1 MVCSKGRNR
10 KSSLDTTTSSE
21 ILFRINEEGDP
32 GGPGTG
38 AVLLEENLEVRLPAR
53 PRLVLPSRVAIVGN
67 YSPRQC
73 GIATFTTDL
82 CDAISAE
89 FGATELLALPVN
101 DTDEGYLYPERV
113 RFELS
118 EGNLSSYRQAAA
130 FLNFSKIDLVCLQH
144 EFGIF
149 GGAAGS
155 HVLELLRAFRMP
167 VVTTLH
173 TVLREPNS
181 DQRMVMEGFAGL
193 WDGG

>member
-1 MVCSKGRNR
+1 MSPLETTPATEISPRTNGNHGRMATQ
-10 KSSLDTTTSSE
+10 LGCLLAEETSE
-21 ILFRINEEGDP
+21 TR
-32 GGPGTG
+32 
-38 AVLLEENLEVRLPAR
+38 APAK
-53 PRLVLPSRVAIVGN
+53 PRTVLPSRVAILGN
-67 YSPRQC
+67 YLPRQC

-89 FGATELLALPVN
+89 YGATELLALPVN

-118 EGNLSSYRQAAA
+118 EGNLSSYRQAAD

-155 HVLELLRAFRMP
+155 HVLDLLRALKMP

-173 TVLREPNS
+173 TVLREPDANQS
-181 DQRMVMEGFAGL
+181 MVLE
-193 WDGG
+193 

>member
-1 MVCSKGRNR
+1 M
-10 KSSLDTTTSSE
+10 SSLDTTTSNE
-21 ILFRINEEGDP
+21 ILFRINGDQDRR
-32 GGPGTG
+32 GPATG
-38 AVLLEENLEVRLPAR
+38 SVLVEENLELRLPVR
-53 PRLVLPSRVAIVGN
+53 PRSVLPSRVAIVGN

-82 CDAISAE
+82 CDAVSAE

-118 EGNLSSYRQAAA
+118 EGNLSSYRQAAD

-155 HVLELLRAFRMP
+155 HVLELLRA
-167 VVTTLH
+167 
-173 TVLREPNS
+173 LRDL
-181 DQRMVMEGFAGL
+181 DQPRRRRAIEQVRHAAQARSFDRSKATFG
-193 WDGG
+193 